1 MGGCGGAVRRAGAQ
15 TEVHGRLS
23 SSKAVNFLPIV
34 QRELLVAARNR
45 RQFRLRMWLTVVCTV
60 LGALSVLGWGMS
72 AGSRPGGGT
81 LFVVLSTL
89 FWLICFSSGIFLTAD
104 SISREKRE
112 GTLGLLFLTDLR
124 GYDVVLGKLVSSS
137 LMTILVIVGVM
148 PVLALCVLMG
158 GVTGI
163 ELLRVSAG
171 LLITMFF
178 SLSLGILVST
188 LAGPSSYPGVITLLI
203 LFVAGVGFPVLT
215 SLAQWLPTGL
225 AEAVYL
231 LRFLSPAF
239 LASASQTGGSVAANF
254 PLLAIT
260 ATALSLV
267 MLLTA
272 SLLVKR
278 TFKARTSP
286 FAVNPK
292 NLTATVRTQVPATK
306 RESQNWLIGRPVHWL
321 AGDQRRGAWC
331 LAFAAVAL
339 LLALRFGPFKP
350 VVQLLPFLLSFI
362 IPYLVAL
369 SLAIQS
375 SRFFVR
381 NRQAGSLE
389 LLLSTP
395 VTDQELLDGQWA
407 SLKQRYLPLGFAILL
422 MVWVPGG
429 DAGPYPNLV
438 GGRNDMS
445 GELAVRFYLSLR
457 IGLLWFAAGWWGMYF
472 GLHARRPQLASL
484 QAALCGVVLPW
495 LAWCVPEVVI
505 TAFSIA
511 LCHSRLDG
519 KIRSTVR
526 ARVEQG
532 HLM

>member
-1 MGGCGGAVRRAGAQ
+1 M
-15 TEVHGRLS
+15 
-23 SSKAVNFLPIV
+23 
-34 QRELLVAARNR
+34 LLTA
-45 RQFRLRMWLTVVCTV
+45 VCTS
-60 LGALSVLGWGMS
+60 LGALSVLGWGMG

-112 GTLGLLFLTDLR
+112 GTLGLLFLTDLK
-124 GYDVVLGKLVSSS
+124 GYDVVLGKLASSS
-137 LMTILVIVGVM
+137 LMTILVVIGVM

-171 LLITMFF
+171 LLITMLF

-188 LAGPSSYPGVITLLI
+188 LAGPSSYPGVITFLI
-203 LFVAGVGFPVLT
+203 LFAAGVGFPVLT
-215 SLAQWLPTGL
+215 GLAPLLPTGL

-239 LASASQTGGSVAANF
+239 LASASRAGGSVAANF
-254 PLLAIT
+254 PLLA
-260 ATALSLV
+260 ATGTTLSLI

-272 SLLVKR
+272 SMLIKR
-278 TFKARTSP
+278 TFKDRPSS
-286 FAVNPK
+286 FAAGRRNRIAP
-292 NLTATVRTQVPATK
+292 VRSQVPVGK
-306 RESQNWLIGRPVHWL
+306 RGSQYWLDGRPVHWL
-321 AGDQRRGAWC
+321 AGDQRRGGLF

-339 LLALRFGPFKP
+339 FLSLRFGPFGP
-350 VVQLLPFLLSFI
+350 VARLLPFLLSFI
-362 IPYLVAL
+362 VPYLVAL

-407 SLKQRYLPLGFAILL
+407 SLKQRYLPLGFAIIL
-422 MVWVPGG
+422 MVWMPGG

-438 GGRNDMS
+438 GGRNDMT
-445 GELAVRFYLSLR
+445 GEVAVRLYLSLR
-457 IGLLWFAAGWWGMYF
+457 IGLLWFAAGWLGMYF
-472 GLHARRPQLASL
+472 GLRARRPQLASL

-495 LAWCVPEVVI
+495 LAWCVPEVLI
-505 TAFSIA
+505 TGFFIA

-526 ARVEQG
+526 ARVEAGQ
-532 HLM
+532 LM